1 MGLLDILFGGSKK
14 AAYLKDLYANGAV
27 VVDVRS
33 PEEFRSGHFKNSIN
47 IPLQNLAQKAPSLKH
62 KNKPVITVCL
72 SGARSGMAVT
82 MLKNAGIDAYNGGS
96 WNRLENKLK

>member
-1 MGLLDILFGGSKK
+1 MGLLDVLFGGSKK
-14 AAYLKDLYANGAV
+14 AAYLKEIYTNGAV

-33 PEEFRSGHFKNSIN
+33 AEEFRSGHFKNSIN
-47 IPLQNLAQKAPSLKH
+47 IPLQGLAQKAASLKQ

-82 MLKNAGIDAYNGGS
+82 ILKNAGIDAYNGGS
-96 WNRLENKLK
+96 WSSLESKLQ